1 MTDELKRIS
10 LVALTKEQLI
20 ELLVKVG
27 SSTISMDSLESD
39 ISKGAP
45 VNDDG
50 TINLIYYAAWLI
62 RENDE

>member
-1 MTDELKRIS
+1 MALNRIS
-10 LVALTKEQLI
+10 LIALTKEQLV

-27 SSTISMDSLESD
+27 SSTFTRDTLESD
-39 ISKGAP
+39 ISKGAL

-50 TINLIYYAAWLI
+50 TINLIHYATWLI

>member
-1 MTDELKRIS
+1 MNRIS
-10 LVALTKEQLI
+10 LIALTKEQLV

-27 SSTISMDSLESD
+27 SSTFTRDTLESD
-39 ISKGAP
+39 ISKGAL

-50 TINLIYYAAWLI
+50 TINLIHYATWLI

>member
-1 MTDELKRIS
+1 MAMKRIS
-10 LVALTKEQLI
+10 LVALTKEQLV

-27 SSTISMDSLESD
+27 SSTFTRDTLESD
-39 ISKGAP
+39 ISKGAL

-50 TINLIYYAAWLI
+50 TINLIHYATWLI

>member
-1 MTDELKRIS
+1 LNRIS
-10 LVALTKEQLI
+10 LIALTKEQLV

-27 SSTISMDSLESD
+27 SSTFTRDTLESD
-39 ISKGAP
+39 ISKGAL

-50 TINLIYYAAWLI
+50 TINLIHYATWLI

>member
-1 MTDELKRIS
+1 MALKRIN
-10 LVALTKEQLI
+10 LIALTKEQLV

-27 SSTISMDSLESD
+27 SSTFTRDTLESD

-50 TINLIYYAAWLI
+50 TINLIHYAAWLI

>member
-1 MTDELKRIS
+1 MKRIS
-10 LVALTKEQLI
+10 LVALTKEQLV

-27 SSTISMDSLESD
+27 SSTISSDTLESD

-50 TINLIYYAAWLI
+50 TINLIHYAAWLI

>member
-1 MTDELKRIS
+1 MKRIS
-10 LVALTKEQLI
+10 LVALTKEQLV

-27 SSTISMDSLESD
+27 SSTFTRDTLESD
-39 ISKGAP
+39 ISKRAP

-50 TINLIYYAAWLI
+50 TINLIHYAAWLI